1 MQPETLFAQG
11 PEGQVAYQVFGEGP
25 IDLLFLPPW
34 LWSIDLMWDEPRIE
48 RFMRRLGSFSRV
60 IVFDKRGMGSS
71 DPIPLGAIPTL
82 EEWTDDIRVVLDAV
96 GTERAAIVGDAD
108 SSQMAMIFAA
118 SHPERTASL
127 VVIDGAACILRHE
140 DYPAGLPARLVDATV
155 QAVVRS
161 GVDGYVNAYAP
172 SLKHDEPFLR
182 WAARFWRM
190 ASQGP
195 SIQPR
200 VFRGGLYW
208 DVRAVLPAIRV
219 PTLVMHHRENRYIRP
234 EHGRYVAEHITE
246 ARFIELAGADTSFFV
261 GDQNALLDEIEA
273 FLTGSR
279 GVREH
284 DRVLATVLF
293 TDIVASTERA
303 AELGDRRWHEVLDSH
318 DRTAADQVARHR
330 GRLIKT
336 TGDGVLATFDGPAR
350 AIRCAASI
358 GDAVRHLEI
367 ELRAGLHTGEVEL
380 RGEDIGGIAVNLAAR
395 VMGEAGSNEIVVSST
410 VKDLVIGSGIEF
422 DDRGTHELKGVPG
435 EWRLYAVRG

>member
-1 MQPETLFAQG
+1 VQPDTVFAAG

-34 LWSIDLMWDEPRIE
+34 LWSIELMWDEPRIE

-71 DPIPLGAIPTL
+71 DPVPLGAIPTL
-82 EEWTDDIRVVLDAV
+82 EEWTDDIRVVLDGV

-108 SSQMAMIFAA
+108 SAQMAMIFAA
-118 SHPERTASL
+118 AHPERTTAMVL
-127 VVIDGAACILRHE
+127 IDGAACYLRHD
-140 DYPAGLPARLVDATV
+140 DYPAGIPERFVDSTV
-155 QAVVRS
+155 QVVIGS

-182 WAARFWRM
+182 WAARFRRM

-200 VFRGGLYW
+200 VFRRGLYW

-219 PTLVMHHRENRYIRP
+219 PTLVMHHRENRYLRP
-234 EHGRYVAEHITE
+234 AHGRYLAEHISD
-246 ARFIELAGADTSFFV
+246 ARFVELADADTMFFV

-273 FLTGSR
+273 FLTGTR
-279 GVREH
+279 GVREY

-293 TDIVASTERA
+293 TDIVGSTERA
-303 AELGDRRWHEVLDSH
+303 AELGDRRWHEVLDAH
-318 DRTAADQVARHR
+318 DRAAADEVARHR
-330 GRLIKT
+330 GRFIKT

-350 AIRCAASI
+350 AIRCAAAI
-358 GDAVRHLEI
+358 GDAVRGLGI

-380 RGEDIGGIAVNLAAR
+380 RGEDVGGIAVNLAAR
-395 VMGEAGSNEIVVSST
+395 VTAEAGASEILVSST

-422 DDRGTHELKGVPG
+422 DDRGSHELKGVPG
-435 EWRLYAVRG
+435 EWRLYKARD